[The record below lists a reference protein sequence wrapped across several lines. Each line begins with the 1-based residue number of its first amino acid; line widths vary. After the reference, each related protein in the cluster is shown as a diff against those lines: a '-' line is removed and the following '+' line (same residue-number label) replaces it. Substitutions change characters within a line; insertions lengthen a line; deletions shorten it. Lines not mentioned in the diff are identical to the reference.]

1 MPETE
6 LLYES
11 QPSFRSLWQKYRI
24 WRDYIELHC
33 FFWRIRIFAD
43 EVEEV
48 KVFPPPVIRT
58 TFWALKLDL
67 ADLYL
72 HVGIRRK
79 TGLFKNLR
87 FTPDDPE
94 RFCAVARSML
104 EAETRQAT
112 P

>member
-1 MPETE
+1 MPEGE
-6 LLYES
+6 LLYET

-24 WRDYIELHC
+24 WRDYIELCC
-33 FFWRIRIFAD
+33 FFRRFLIWAD

-67 ADLYL
+67 ADLYR

-94 RFCAVARSML
+94 KFCAVARAML
-104 EAETRQAT
+104 EAGTRKGT